1 MEKQVLI
8 TKQDGT
14 KEPFEVDKLRHSLAR
29 SGATEEEIKGV
40 IDYVEKELKSG
51 MSTSEIYKHA
61 FSYLEHEKKPVAAR
75 YSMKRAVLAL
85 GPSGYPFEKFI
96 AEIFRAKGYSVK
108 VDTIVQGAC
117 VEHEVDII
125 AEKDLPDGKA
135 GGQKIGAEVKF
146 HNRLGI
152 RSDLKVA
159 LYVHARF
166 EDIRGGNNQINED
179 WLITNTKFTKNAIK
193 YAECIGLKMVS
204 WNYPKDGDLQSLI
217 EETGVQPITALTTL
231 SSAEKKRLMEQKVV
245 LCKNIENNE
254 KILHSLGLDKQKIE
268 NIMAESQALCGI

>member
-1 MEKQVLI
+1 MTKQVLI

-14 KEPFEVDKLRHSLAR
+14 KEPFEVEKLRESLTRA
-29 SGATEEEIKGV
+29 GATKEEIDGV
-40 IDYVEKELKSG
+40 VDYVEKDLKEG

-61 FSYLEHEKKPVAAR
+61 FSYLERQEKPVAAR
-75 YSMKRAVLAL
+75 YSLKRAIMEL
-85 GPSGYPFEKFI
+85 GPSGYPFENFI
-96 AEIFRAKGYSVK
+96 AEIFRAKGYDVK

-117 VEHEVDII
+117 VEHEVDIL
-125 AEKDLPDGKA
+125 AKK

-159 LYVHARF
+159 LYVHSRF
-166 EDIRGGNNQINED
+166 EDIRNGESTENQINED

-193 YAECIGLKMVS
+193 YAECVGLKLIS
-204 WNYPKDGDLQSLI
+204 WNYPKGADLHGLI
-217 EETGVQPITALTTL
+217 EETGVQPVTALTTL
-231 SSAEKKRLMEQKVV
+231 SGVEKNRLLEQKVV

-254 KILHSLGLDKQKIE
+254 EILHSLGLSKQKIE
-268 NIMAESQALCGI
+268 DVMTESQALCGI